1 MVKRHFYFMD
11 LLMVISSFAVV
22 TLHCVP
28 PLNRYYINL
37 HSVVNFLFQAMF
49 SFGVP
54 MFFMISGANILNY
67 RDRYSTRIFWQKRF
81 HKVIIPFLF
90 WSLVG
95 FIYFYFINHSYPLTL
110 QTFIIRFLN
119 GGIVG
124 PYWFFYNIIAF
135 YICAPFLS
143 ILVNKLTQKEFQY
156 FLITVIIVN
165 TFRLCLEIFP
175 SINLSMYSS
184 IFPIIGNYLQYF
196 LIGFYIMNYGIKLHT
211 RNILYICSI
220 IALII
225 EIVIGLYFTLNKH
238 ILFNWIYNIA
248 NLPSFIVMCGI
259 FELLASHETKIKN
272 RIHWISGISRLT
284 FGVYLIHPFII
295 SLLLDRVINSLTLV
309 TSNPSLQDFILP
321 IFIYFITLTVIYF
334 LKKIPGVKLVIP

>member
-28 PLNRYYINL
+28 PLNKYYTDP
-37 HSVVNFLFQAMF
+37 HSVVNFIFQAVF

-67 RDRYSTRIFWQKRF
+67 RDRYSTRIFWQKRL

-95 FIYFYFINHSYPLTL
+95 FIFFYFIDHSYSLTL
-110 QTFIIRFLN
+110 QTFIIKFLN

-135 YICAPFLS
+135 YVCAPFLS
-143 ILVNKLTQKEFQY
+143 VLVNKLTQREFQY
-156 FLITVIIVN
+156 LLATVIIIN
-165 TFRLCLEIFP
+165 TFRFSLGIFP
-175 SINLSMYSS
+175 SINSSMYSS
-184 IFPIIGNYLQYF
+184 IFPMIGNYLQYF
-196 LIGFYIMNYGIKLHT
+196 LVGFYVMNYGIKIHT
-211 RNILYICSI
+211 RNVLYICST
-220 IALII
+220 IALLV
-225 EIVIGLYFTLNKH
+225 EIAVGLYVTLSKH
-238 ILFNWIYNIA
+238 ILFKWIYDIA
-248 NLPSFIVMCGI
+248 NLPSFVVMCGI
-259 FELLASHETKIKN
+259 FVFLSSHEIEIEEKL
-272 RIHWISGISRLT
+272 RWINSIARLT

-295 SLLLDRVINSLTLV
+295 VLLLDKIINGLTFIIN
-309 TSNPSLQDFILP
+309 NPSLRDFISP
-321 IFIYFITLTVIYF
+321 IFIYAITLIVIYL
-334 LKKIPGVKLVIP
+334 LKKIPGVKFVIP